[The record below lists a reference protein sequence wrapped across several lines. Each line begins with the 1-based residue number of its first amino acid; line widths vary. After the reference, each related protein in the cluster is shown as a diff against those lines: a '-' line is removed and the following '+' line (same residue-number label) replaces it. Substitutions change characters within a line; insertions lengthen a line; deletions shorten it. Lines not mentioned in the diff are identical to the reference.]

1 MPFQP
6 QPFLERNAAG
16 YSSGGGANPSGREGY
31 FWNIPRAKRGLTVI
45 EMLVAAALFAASFM
59 ILIGAFPLAAR
70 AIRLA
75 QVRNIAHHLAQ
86 SRLERLNVAAYADVA
101 AGGPEGID
109 VTVINNG
116 ISETIPFSLTQDVTV
131 VSTGLKHV
139 RVTLRWT
146 RDSRDQSLFLE
157 TDVAKYAP

>member
-1 MPFQP
+1 MPW
-6 QPFLERNAAG
+6 R
-16 YSSGGGANPSGREGY
+16 S
-31 FWNIPRAKRGLTVI
+31 IPRAKRSAADRRGLTVI

-86 SRLERLNVAAYADVA
+86 SRLERLNVSAYADVA
-101 AGGPEGID
+101 PGGPEGID

-116 ISETIPFSLTQDVTV
+116 VAETIPFSLTQDVTV
-131 VSTGLKHV
+131 VNSGLKHV
-139 RVTLRWT
+139 KVTLNWT
-146 RDSRDQSLFLE
+146 RDSRNQSLFLE